1 MTRVALTHLNEHEC
15 WALLAA
21 HRPRLGRIAFTDRG
35 ATVVYPMNFAVARRA
50 VYLRTDPA
58 SRLSVAVDSQEVG
71 FEVDHV
77 DPSWERGWS
86 VLVQGRLSA
95 VTDPDELERHRELVL
110 RTWAPGDRLRL
121 LRLDPTTVSG
131 RRIR

>member
-1 MTRVALTHLNEHEC
+1 MTRVALTQLNEHEC

-21 HRPRLGRIAFTDRG
+21 HRPRLGRIGFTDEG
-35 ATVVYPMNFAVARRA
+35 ATVVYPMNFAIARRTL
-50 VYLRTDPA
+50 YLRTDPA
-58 SRLSVAVDSQEVG
+58 SKLSVAVDSQQVA

-77 DPSWERGWS
+77 DQSWEQGWS
-86 VLVQGRLSA
+86 VLVQGRLTP

-110 RTWAPGDRLRL
+110 RTWAPGDRLHL
-121 LRLDPTTVSG
+121 LRLDASRISG